1 MNITPVSN
9 KERILFIDVLR
20 AFAVFMMVQGHTIDV
35 FLRKDY
41 RDDVYILYYLWNFM
55 RGITAP
61 IFMFSAGTV
70 FSYLFKAKN
79 KPYNENPRAKKGI
92 KRFFILL
99 FFGYLLRYPDR
110 AIVYFHTI
118 KPEQWKTFFAVD
130 VLQLIGFSILT
141 LVFLEYIAEKFRW
154 NIYKVF
160 SISALVF
167 FLGNIVVANIK
178 WADFIPLPI
187 ADYLYNGMGSN
198 FPIFPWCGFVITG
211 GLLGNYLANNP
222 GIYRKKNF
230 FTNLFKIGS
239 ILILIG
245 GVGDIVELFVLGKSY
260 FWSFSPNL
268 IFVRIGLVLYLTTAI
283 SYLSTKIKKLP
294 RLVVLLGQNT
304 LLIYFVHV
312 IILYGS
318 AWNPGLVNY
327 YDKAFNVGN
336 SILAA
341 VSMLLL
347 MSLMVWCLD
356 KFKKKY
362 TGKNLKNA

>member
-1 MNITPVSN
+1 MKISPVPN

-20 AFAVFMMVQGHTIDV
+20 AFAVIMMVQGHTIDV

-41 RDDVYILYYLWNFM
+41 RDDVYVLYYVWNFM
-55 RGITAP
+55 RGLTAP
-61 IFMFSAGTV
+61 IFMFSAGTI

-79 KPYNENPRAKKGI
+79 KPFSENPRAKKGI

-118 KPEQWKTFFAVD
+118 KPEQWKTFFAID
-130 VLQLIGFSILT
+130 VLQLIGFSILA
-141 LVFLEYIAEKFRW
+141 LVFLEYISEKYKL

-160 SISALVF
+160 AGSAIFF
-167 FLGNIVVANIK
+167 FLGNIFSTNIK
-178 WADFIPLPI
+178 WANFIPLPI

-211 GLLGNYLANNP
+211 GILGNYLANNP
-222 GIYRKKNF
+222 LIYKEKKF
-230 FTNLFKIGS
+230 FKNLFKIGTL
-239 ILILIG
+239 LIIIG
-245 GVGDIVELFVLGKSY
+245 GAGDLVELFLFGQSY

-268 IFVRIGLVLYLTTAI
+268 IFVRIGLVLYLTTGI
-283 SYLSTKIKKLP
+283 SFLATKIEKLP
-294 RLVVLLGQNT
+294 KIVILLGQNT

-312 IILYGS
+312 VILYGS

-327 YDKAFNVGN
+327 FDKAFNVGY

-341 VSMLLL
+341 ISMLVL
-347 MSLMVWCLD
+347 MSLMVWFID
-356 KFKKKY
+356 AFKRKHFRK
-362 TGKNLKNA
+362 LIKNA